1 MTRQH
6 YLYFRDVEI
15 RYIYLDHTAYLFSRD
30 VFEALGVTKSS
41 SHLFQLKERFNLE
54 RFKYVTYKRSNKRV
68 KECLFTFPMAHYL
81 CGITTSATAN
91 ELAAFLAS
99 AYIHL
104 EPEKDEAEQ
113 IPPNYLSV
121 QEVADYFETSIGSV
135 HRYLKR
141 EGYEF
146 VFNGRYKLGKRGIDE
161 GAYIA
166 DRTKEIFWPLHIF
179 KEF

>member
-1 MTRQH
+1 MKRQH
-6 YLYFRDVEI
+6 YLYFKDVEI
-15 RYIYLDHTAYLFSRD
+15 RYIYLEQTAYLFSQD
-30 VFEALGVTKSS
+30 VFEALGTAQRHPQLS
-41 SHLFQLKERFNLE
+41 QLKEHFNID
-54 RFKYVTYKRSNKRV
+54 RFKYVTYQRSGKANR
-68 KECLFTFPMAHYL
+68 ECLFTFPMAHYL

-104 EPEKDEAEQ
+104 EPEKERADD

-121 QEVADYFETSIGSV
+121 QEVADYFDTTVGSI

-146 VFNGRYKLGKRGIDE
+146 VFNGRYKLGKRGVTE
-161 GAYIA
+161 GGYVAPC
-166 DRTKEIFWPLHIF
+166 TKEIFWPLHIF
-179 KEF
+179 KDF